1 MDDSGEPD
9 HNVMIVWWAVL
20 LVAIIINVVVEIL
33 LLMYFAVRYCV
44 QVAWALDYRLIPL
57 NADRAFVAD
66 SLVRAAFELGNP
78 DSPVLGVDPHRETSS
93 SNKMRI
99 VVMLL
104 MYKLKVVGTGAVIK
118 AINKRV
124 TPLWFS
130 LFANPWAGTVGGTVF
145 WDALIAHVIVHQAEI
160 RGIGVYTSVE
170 LFNEVLDLHFDSSR
184 DISPLGK
191 IQIARAIGVAIVKQ
205 GSMYPTME
213 LLLRHAIQYLGLRG
227 KAVVS
232 MPGTLDSEDG
242 FIMDLGGID
251 PEDPDVPGLSKEE
264 QTVVLSVHLMALML
278 DGNISKHEKDLWR
291 AVVDSVDPGVAT
303 FYDDRVTYLCTR
315 FREFEP
321 ISAEILHQCFD
332 PEAAVEVP
340 EIAKCQNCMFQFAE
354 MLTC

>member
-1 MDDSGEPD
+1 MLTCL
-9 HNVMIVWWAVL
+9 HVFYL
-20 LVAIIINVVVEIL
+20 LVCSLSI
-33 LLMYFAVRYCV
+33 
-44 QVAWALDYRLIPL
+44 
-57 NADRAFVAD
+57 RAFRC
-66 SLVRAAFELGNP
+66 SHYFQ
-78 DSPVLGVDPHRETSS
+78 
-93 SNKMRI
+93 
-99 VVMLL
+99 
-104 MYKLKVVGTGAVIK
+104 
-118 AINKRV
+118 
-124 TPLWFS
+124 
-130 LFANPWAGTVGGTVF
+130 WAGTVGGTVF

-251 PEDPDVPGLSKEE
+251 PEDPDIPGLSKEE

-278 DGNISKHEKDLWR
+278 DGAFVLPLLPPPPPRSRPLLGR
-291 AVVDSVDPGVAT
+291 
-303 FYDDRVTYLCTR
+303 
-315 FREFEP
+315 
-321 ISAEILHQCFD
+321 
-332 PEAAVEVP
+332 
-340 EIAKCQNCMFQFAE
+340 
-354 MLTC
+354 